1 MMREMRS
8 LLLPCVA
15 VAALAL
21 STGCAH
27 QSELHESTMSASA
40 VTGSTHDSSPPPSSQ
55 EPRGEVI
62 AVDQQVTRE
71 EAPPA
76 RPRLTQTVTLGQSNG
91 EATYTAPPPVPAQG
105 QGGNTQN
112 VIVNN
117 NVVVNQPP
125 AVYGGWGGYG
135 GYGTYGYGTRGGGYG
150 VRADGRS
157 SSRGATWGNTGWE
170 GARGRPAAAGATPG
184 VGGNWAPAPSYG
196 PSQMR

>member
-8 LLLPCVA
+8 PLLLSVA
-15 VAALAL
+15 VLALA
-21 STGCAH
+21 SGCAH
-27 QSELHESTMSASA
+27 QSETHESSMAVMSA
-40 VTGSTHDSSPPPSSQ
+40 PPSQ
-55 EPRGEVI
+55 PQGEVI
-62 AVDQQVTRE
+62 AVDQQIVQE
-71 EAPPA
+71 EAPKA
-76 RPRLTQTVTLGQSNG
+76 RPRLTQTITLGQSNN
-91 EATYTAPPPVPAQG
+91 ETTYSPPPPSAAQGQG

-150 VRADGRS
+150 VRADSFGHGGS
-157 SSRGATWGNTGWE
+157 SSATWGNTGWE
-170 GARGRPAAAGATPG
+170 GARGRPAAAGGTPS

-196 PSQMR
+196 PRGMR

>member
-8 LLLPCVA
+8 TLLA
-15 VAALAL
+15 AAALVL
-21 STGCAH
+21 VSGCAH
-27 QSELHESTMSASA
+27 TSETHESSAFVASG
-40 VTGSTHDSSPPPSSQ
+40 VTAPPSRP
-55 EPRGEVI
+55 EGEVI
-62 AVDQQVTRE
+62 AVDQQVVQE
-71 EAPPA
+71 EAPRA
-76 RPRLTQTVTLGQSNG
+76 RPKLTQTITLGQQNAES
-91 EATYTAPPPVPAQG
+91 TYSAPPPAPGQAG

-125 AVYGGWGGYG
+125 AIYGGWGG
-135 GYGTYGYGTRGGGYG
+135 GYGTYGYGYSGRGGGYG
-150 VRADGRS
+150 VRADGFGTRGS

-184 VGGNWAPAPSYG
+184 VGGNWAPAPSFG